1 MKDLNLNAHV
11 IEQLLLTA
19 RDYCSDIETQ
29 MLVVESQKDSD
40 KRITELNLLLH
51 AVNRDI
57 EKINTLIEISIDQ
70 AIQIQQQ

>member
-29 MLVVESQKDSD
+29 MLVVES
-40 KRITELNLLLH
+40 
-51 AVNRDI
+51 
-57 EKINTLIEISIDQ
+57 
-70 AIQIQQQ
+70 

>member
-57 EKINTLIEISIDQ
+57 EKNKH
-70 AIQIQQQ
+70 AY